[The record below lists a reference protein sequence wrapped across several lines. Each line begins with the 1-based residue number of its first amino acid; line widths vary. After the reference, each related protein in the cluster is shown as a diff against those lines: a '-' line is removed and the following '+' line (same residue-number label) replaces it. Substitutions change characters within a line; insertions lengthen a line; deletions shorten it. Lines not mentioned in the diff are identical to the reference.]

1 MANIVGGECATKP
14 RYCDRSVTLCTRVEN
29 DVSKKFGSGP
39 HSENDA
45 VTLFWPK
52 IQNGRHRVGHIFLIG
67 NKCIVFL
74 LTSSQR
80 L

>member
-1 MANIVGGECATKP
+1 MSKINTKP
-14 RYCDRSVTLCTRVEN
+14 RYSDRNGALYTRVEN
-29 DVSKKFGSGP
+29 DVSKKIGRAL

-67 NKCIVFL
+67 NKCIIFL
-74 LTSSQR
+74 LTLSPR